1 MLIQNQTLRWML
13 AAIVVLLLIPLIGS
27 LGMMIAGTGM
37 MTQMGMSSSMMAL
50 CGLWSILVAAV
61 LTFLL
66 VVLIRGAGGSDR
78 ASIDRPATRS
88 PLMH

>member
-13 AAIVVLLLIPLIGS
+13 AALVIVLLVPLLGS

-37 MTQMGMSSSMMAL
+37 MTQMGMSSGMMAL
-50 CGLWSILVAAV
+50 CGLWSVLVAGV
-61 LTFLL
+61 LAFLL
-66 VVLIRGAGGSDR
+66 IVLVRGSGRSDR
-78 ASIDRPATRS
+78 AHIDRMDTRS